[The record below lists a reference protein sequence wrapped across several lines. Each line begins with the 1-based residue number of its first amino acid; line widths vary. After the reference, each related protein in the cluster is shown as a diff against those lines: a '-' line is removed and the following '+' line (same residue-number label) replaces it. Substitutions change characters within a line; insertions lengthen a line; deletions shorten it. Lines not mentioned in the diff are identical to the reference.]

1 MVERRPQINKYTKPI
16 AISAKGRYDTFGAG
30 RGQKNEVEF
39 SPVSMNM
46 FGAVGIADVDEGGVD
61 HDVLLTAV
69 EQVVE
74 QSEVAVAAADAVPR
88 AILVQDVHLTG
99 RIPSCAK
106 F

>member
-1 MVERRPQINKYTKPI
+1 MGREE
-16 AISAKGRYDTFGAG
+16 AI
-30 RGQKNEVEF
+30 KNEVEF

-99 RIPSCAK
+99 RVPSCVVK